1 MKKAIAI
8 GIGGIAAVLF
18 YRWANPPSAYDGL
31 GLAPEYQQPMEKADR
46 PDQKNFNS
54 ELAQGA
60 RTVCRQRLGIK
71 EQVTTGMEVA
81 KLGYGSD
88 KATAF
93 NRCIVDAM
101 YPDPE
106 RERKNRR

>member
-8 GIGGIAAVLF
+8 GVGGIFAVLF
-18 YRWANPPSAYDGL
+18 YWWANPPSSHEGL
-31 GLAPEYQQPMEKADR
+31 GLAPEYQQPMEKPDR

-106 RERKNRR
+106 RERKSRR

>member
-8 GIGGIAAVLF
+8 GVGGIFAVLF
-18 YRWANPPSAYDGL
+18 YWWAIRHPRMRGSDSHLSISSPWRKPTGRTRRISTVSSRKAPGL
-31 GLAPEYQQPMEKADR
+31 FAG
-46 PDQKNFNS
+46 
-54 ELAQGA
+54 
-60 RTVCRQRLGIK
+60 RLGIK

-106 RERKNRR
+106 RERKSRR